1 MAAGAYQNPKFYGS
15 VPNIEGAI
23 DKFQTSFDESYAK
36 GFYEG
41 GGKDILK
48 GQEYLTKLDTL
59 RTDMETEGENLIA
72 LGEKT
77 REEIEESINSTM
89 NSLMTIERDA
99 KGRGSINI
107 RNDGD
112 IKDLNNMFNA
122 SIRGVD
128 GVLTAVTETY
138 PDLSVID
145 QGNPDLQVLIPI
157 QQQIKN
163 GNVKPYH
170 EWDPDMNNGKGGY
183 NSGIRYVDPTKPTI
197 EKDGKQVP
205 NYVTIT
211 NTELERMTLGLDPS
225 IKENIEEG
233 YSTWSNA
240 STTDLKRIIEDK
252 VTFSKFSKDDIYVN
266 AETELDLQLPSY
278 INRLGKNKQ
287 AFYNNMVDYDVSKQ
301 VDIMS
306 NAEFSDE
313 IINKYKG
320 TTTSNGQP
328 IDITIGQGIF
338 NTLSPDQ
345 KNAIADLPWGD
356 DSIDNPDKVYAMAAQ
371 IAFGDDNNN
380 ELSSKELYAFL
391 DASRDKVLTSW
402 LKDDLLSK
410 GVLDKYNIYKPT
422 GGTGGG
428 SGSGSSNF
436 FPSEIGSNIGGA
448 FEESIGRINQLENEP
463 SDENQDMS
471 IGGLVNNRI
480 MTNKGV
486 KQISAA
492 NVTNNEQGQ
501 PILTISYDTG
511 EKRDVFSNE
520 AGTQYAT
527 TGNDEI
533 GYTRVKRS
541 VNEEVGRFN
550 LATVEGFNDMYDLM
564 GFSDNEARDKK
575 YLDRRTEGYNAFL
588 TSKNINNILD
598 KKYTD
603 WTSLMTQSPGVS
615 MHVFNMMKN
624 GTLDIKDPKVMQ
636 LYAGIRSFYKDKKAY
651 KDIFTEITE

>member
-1 MAAGAYQNPKFYGS
+1 MAAGAYQNPKFYGA
-15 VPNIEGAI
+15 VPDIEGAI
-23 DKFQTSFDESYAK
+23 DKFQTSFDESYTK
-36 GFYEG
+36 GYYEG
-41 GGKDILK
+41 GGKEILRDKKYLETLK
-48 GQEYLTKLDTL
+48 GL
-59 RTDMETEGENLIA
+59 RTDLEEEGKNLIE
-72 LGEKT
+72 LGEYT
-77 REEIEESINSTM
+77 REEIEKSINDTM

-107 RNDGD
+107 RNEGD

-138 PDLSVID
+138 PDLSVLD
-145 QGNPDLQVLIPI
+145 QGNPDLQILIPI

-183 NSGIRYVDPTKPTI
+183 NSGIRYIDPTNPTI
-197 EKDGKQVP
+197 EKDGKKVP

-225 IKENIEEG
+225 IKENIENG

-240 STTDLKRIIEDK
+240 STTDLKRVIEDK
-252 VTFSKFSKDDIYVN
+252 VTFAKYSKDNIYVN
-266 AETELDLQLPSY
+266 AELELDTQLPAY

-287 AFYNNMVDYDVSKQ
+287 AFYNNMVDYNVSKQ

-313 IINKYKG
+313 IINKYKS
-320 TTTSNGQP
+320 TTDRFGAEV
-328 IDITIGQGIF
+328 DITIGQDIF
-338 NTLSPDQ
+338 NTLTSDQ

-356 DSIDNPDKVYAMAAQ
+356 DTLDNPDKVTSMIAK
-371 IAFGDDNNN
+371 IAFPGQDPS
-380 ELSSKELYAFL
+380 ELTIKELYSFL
-391 DASRDKVLTSW
+391 DASRDQVLTSW

-422 GGTGGG
+422 GGTGG

-448 FEESIGRINQLENEP
+448 FSESIGRINQLENEP

-511 EKRDVFSNE
+511 EKRDVYSNE
-520 AGTQYAT
+520 AGTKYAT
-527 TGNDEI
+527 TGDDET

-541 VNEEVGRFN
+541 VNEKVGEFN
-550 LATVEGFNDMYDLM
+550 LATVEGFDDMYDLM
-564 GFSDNEARDKK
+564 GFSDNEARDKT

-588 TSKNINNILD
+588 TPKNINNILD
-598 KKYTD
+598 KNYTE
-603 WTSLMTQSPGVS
+603 WTDLMTQSPGVS
-615 MHVFNMMKN
+615 IHVFEMMKN
-624 GTLDIKDPKVMQ
+624 KTLDITNPKVMQ
-636 LYAGIRSFYKDKKAY
+636 LYARIRSFYKDKKAY